1 MTHAH
6 TLTQKPLLAKDSN
19 RSLSQI
25 RHVASGRFELLVRGF
40 RDKPL
45 DPVDFPVLARPWK
58 VTASESGWKE
68 LGRPGRGWKSKYY
81 SGGWG
86 RGREQMIGL
95 RISVFFG
102 IPGDLWGFF
111 GIPWDFFGIPWISLF
126 PFLPQCGSCCADKEN
141 LLMVR
146 LQSRFAEEPL

>member
-1 MTHAH
+1 MPTHSH
-6 TLTQKPLLAKDSN
+6 KNRCSPKTRTEVFLRSDTWPLADSSCWFAGFGTSRWIRWIS
-19 RSLSQI
+19 RSW
-25 RHVASGRFELLVRGF
+25 
-40 RDKPL
+40 
-45 DPVDFPVLARPWK
+45 ARPWK